1 MKLSCNYCLLIFWD
15 FFLMLQNFQ
24 TWENFGLI
32 FYFRFKG
39 EVFVGLLALVLVCL
53 FIFWVVCLFSQLWQ
67 KLRNREVQV
76 PLEVKR
82 VCNDKWELCPMK
94 SVLKSPNKRT
104 QNVFRKKKKIFMK
117 KSLYEFSMLITTFSM
132 TSQKA
137 LVLLKILYLKLP
149 MENVVDMNVFP
160 KIYDL
165 MKWELGGNSD
175 FSLYKSHHY
184 FWKTALHVSDRQ
196 IFLF

>member
-1 MKLSCNYCLLIFWD
+1 
-15 FFLMLQNFQ
+15 MLQNFQ

-32 FYFRFKG
+32 FHFRFKG

-53 FIFWVVCLFSQLWQ
+53 FVFSLFFCLFSQLRQ

-82 VCNDKWELCPMK
+82 VCNGKWELCPVK
-94 SVLKSPNKRT
+94 PVLKSPNKRT
-104 QNVFRKKKKIFMK
+104 QNVFGKKKKIFMK
-117 KSLYEFSMLITTFSM
+117 KSLCGSSMLITTFSM

-149 MENVVDMNVFP
+149 MENVADMNVFP

-165 MKWELGGNSD
+165 MKWEFGGNSD

-184 FWKTALHVSDRQ
+184 FLKTALHVSDRQ